1 MRTGG
6 SARGARDRPPGGTRR
21 IRSPLVEEESS
32 VDVLPEGRRGSPP
45 RAPLALRTRWGVAAG
60 EVGGA
65 LSFIAQNTW
74 LLYFLVNIVGLPPV
88 VAGAVFVTGRVF
100 DAVLDPIVGD
110 LLDRNLHR
118 APRLRWV
125 RLSALP
131 FGLSFALMWA
141 WPLLEGPRFLW
152 ALLGLMLHS
161 VLFTTATMAIQSL
174 TPTLA
179 PDYDGRT
186 RLTGWRVGATIV
198 CSLLAISGPPAL
210 VLATTGDSD
219 LASSAAVGWVVMG
232 VVIGLVA
239 IGGYAVAALA
249 VVEPPHTAPAVPA
262 ARMDLAVLRRIWG
275 LRPFR
280 SLLAVHIVVTVTIM
294 IGNATLPFFLE
305 SVLGMGAA
313 EQSIT
318 LGMFYLVSAFSLPLW
333 SVVAVRV
340 GKPRALAAG
349 GVVYAAGVLLLAGLR
364 PTTEALGPLALVIL
378 VAGVG
383 LSAIL
388 VLPLAMLPDLSEF
401 VEEATGVRREGL
413 LYALFGFA
421 TKIAGSVGVFGSA
434 IVASAVGYVSGQS
447 AQAPGT
453 QLGLTLVI
461 GPVAAAV
468 CLLGAVLAARSPLTR
483 AAFEQ
488 VRERV
493 GRA

>member
-1 MRTGG
+1 M
-6 SARGARDRPPGGTRR
+6 
-21 IRSPLVEEESS
+21 
-32 VDVLPEGRRGSPP
+32 DVLPAGRRGSPP
-45 RAPLALRTRWGVAAG
+45 RAALPLRIRWGTAAG

-74 LLYFLVNIVGLPPV
+74 LLYFLINIVGLEPV
-88 VAGAVFVTGRVF
+88 VAGAVFVAGRVF
-100 DAVLDPIVGD
+100 DAVLDPVVGD

-125 RLSALP
+125 RVSALP

-141 WPLLEGPRFLW
+141 WPLLDGPRFLW

-179 PDYDGRT
+179 SDYDGRT
-186 RLTGWRVGATIV
+186 RLTGWRVAATIV

-219 LASSAAVGWVVMG
+219 LASSSAAGWVVMG

-239 IGGYAVAALA
+239 VVGYAVAALA
-249 VVEPPHTAPAVPA
+249 IVEPPHTAPAVPV
-262 ARMDLAVLRRIWG
+262 RPLDLAVLRRIWA

-280 SLLAVHIVVTVTIM
+280 SLLAVHVVLTVAIM

-313 EQSIT
+313 EQSLT
-318 LGMFYLVSAFSLPLW
+318 LGTFYLVSALTLPLW
-333 SVVAVRV
+333 SIVAARL
-340 GKPRALAAG
+340 GKPRALAVGAST
-349 GVVYAAGVLLLAGLR
+349 YAAGVLLFAVLR
-364 PTTEALGPLALVIL
+364 PTADALGPLALVIV
-378 VAGVG
+378 VAGLG
-383 LSAIL
+383 LSAML
-388 VLPLAMLPDLSEF
+388 VLPLAMVPDLSEF
-401 VEEATGVRREGL
+401 VEDATGVRREGL
-413 LYALFGFA
+413 LYALFAFA

-447 AQAPGT
+447 AQDEAT

-468 CLLGAVLAARSPLTR
+468 GLFGAVLAARSPLTR

>member
-1 MRTGG
+1 M
-6 SARGARDRPPGGTRR
+6 
-21 IRSPLVEEESS
+21 
-32 VDVLPEGRRGSPP
+32 DVLPAGRRGRPP
-45 RAPLALRTRWGVAAG
+45 RAALPLRIRWGVAAG

-65 LSFIAQNTW
+65 LSFVAQNTW

-100 DAVLDPIVGD
+100 DAFLDPVVGD

-125 RLSALP
+125 RVSAAP

-186 RLTGWRVGATIV
+186 RLTGWRVAATIV

-219 LASSAAVGWVVMG
+219 LASSSAVGWVVMG
-232 VVIGLVA
+232 AVIGLVSLL
-239 IGGYAVAALA
+239 GYAVAALA
-249 VVEPPHTAPAVPA
+249 IVEPPHTAPAVPA
-262 ARMDLAVLRRIWG
+262 RRMDREVLRRIWA

-280 SLLAVHIVVTVTIM
+280 SLLAVHVVLTLATM

-313 EQSIT
+313 EQSLT
-318 LGMFYLVSAFSLPLW
+318 LGAFYLVSALTLPLW
-333 SVVAVRV
+333 AVVATRL
-340 GKPRALAAG
+340 GKPRALALG
-349 GVVYAAGVLLLAGLR
+349 SVVYTAGVLLFALLR
-364 PTTEALGPLALVIL
+364 PTTEALAPLALVVV

-388 VLPLAMLPDLSEF
+388 VLPLAMMPDLSEF
-401 VEEATGVRREGL
+401 VEDATGVRREGL

-434 IVASAVGYVSGQS
+434 IVASVVGYVPGRS
-447 AQAPGT
+447 AQDAT
-453 QLGLTLVI
+453 TELGLTLVI
-461 GPVAAAV
+461 GPVAGAV
-468 CLLGAVLAARSPLTR
+468 CLLAAMLAARSPLTR
-483 AAFEQ
+483 AAFELM
-488 VRERV
+488 REKV

>member
-1 MRTGG
+1 M
-6 SARGARDRPPGGTRR
+6 DVRPMSRR
-21 IRSPLVEEESS
+21 QSPSRAA
-32 VDVLPEGRRGSPP
+32 LP
-45 RAPLALRTRWGVAAG
+45 LRIRWGVAAG

-65 LSFIAQNTW
+65 LSFVAQNTW

-100 DAVLDPIVGD
+100 DAFLDPVVGD

-118 APRLRWV
+118 VPRLRWV

-141 WPLLEGPRFLW
+141 WPMLEGPRFLW

-186 RLTGWRVGATIV
+186 RLTGWRVAATIL

-219 LASSAAVGWVVMG
+219 LASSSAVGWVVMG

-239 IGGYAVAALA
+239 IGGYVVAVLA
-249 VVEPPHTAPAVPA
+249 IVEAPHPAPAEPA
-262 ARMDLAVLRRIWG
+262 RRLDLAVLRRIWA

-280 SLLAVHIVVTVTIM
+280 SLLAVHVVVTLAIM

-313 EQSIT
+313 EQSLT
-318 LGMFYLVSAFSLPLW
+318 LGAFYLLSALTLPLW
-333 SVVAVRV
+333 SVVASRV
-340 GKPRALAAG
+340 GKPRALAIG
-349 GVVYAAGVLLLAGLR
+349 TVVYAAGVLLFAVLR
-364 PTTEALGPLALVIL
+364 PTTETLGPLALVIV
-378 VAGVG
+378 VAGLG

-388 VLPLAMLPDLSEF
+388 VLPLAMVPDLSEF
-401 VEEATGVRREGL
+401 VEDATGVRREGL

-447 AQAPGT
+447 AQDDAT

-468 CLLGAVLAARSPLTR
+468 CLLAAVLAVRSPLTR